1 MKYNLKTILFFL
13 LMSSAVIL
21 VSSPVAQA
29 VCPVCTIAV
38 CSAVGLSRWLK
49 IDDSITGLWIG
60 GLTVSLIVWTV
71 TWLRKKNWRFPGMP
85 IAVALI
91 YYLTVCLTLYFA
103 KFLGQPANCFW
114 GVDKLLWGIMIG
126 SIFFS
131 AGAYF
136 YSYLKKKNGGKAY
149 FPFQKVVMPII
160 PLLILSVIFYLLTKK

>member
-1 MKYNLKTILFFL
+1 MKHNLKTILLSL

-29 VCPVCTIAV
+29 ICPVCTVAV
-38 CSAVGLSRWLK
+38 CGAVGLSRWLK

-60 GLTVSLIVWTV
+60 GLTVSLIVGTV

-85 IAVALI
+85 IATTVI
-91 YYLTVCLTLYFA
+91 YYLIVFLTLYFA
-103 KFLGQPANCFW
+103 NFLGQPANCFW
-114 GVDKLLWGIMIG
+114 GIDKLLWGIVIG
-126 SIFFS
+126 SIFFP
-131 AGAYF
+131 AGAYL
-136 YSYLKKKNGGKAY
+136 YAYLKRKNGGKAY